1 MAELEFRAEVLATQ
15 PPPAM
20 ELGKAKSRA
29 TAGVMLLV
37 GGLLAV
43 PYLDRDA
50 TIDPLALDFGAQ
62 EIGTVSPGQA
72 LLVSNAGWSTFQ
84 VEGVAILGEH
94 LLDFQVVEDECSGGA
109 IAPRRS
115 CRMLLQFSPRDRR
128 ERRARLPITASDDR
142 TLQQVQLSGGGMLL
156 SVGVQ
161 PGFVDFGDQLLKTAS
176 PPQSVA
182 IANVGDSPLRIHQI
196 EIDRR
201 GRAAFRMSGQN
212 CSDRLLEPAAQ
223 CRMQVR
229 FALPALVGGSSGQ
242 ADGPPRCA
250 GTPSTGASGGDGH
263 AGQNRRRPGTTSAYL
278 RTGTGVSPGGSPSR
292 NSGDGRDPSHHLQ
305 SG

>member
-84 VEGVAILGEH
+84 VGVTIATVQNPTLRSAGSEAI
-94 LLDFQVVEDECSGGA
+94 
-109 IAPRRS
+109 R
-115 CRMLLQFSPRDRR
+115 
-128 ERRARLPITASDDR
+128 
-142 TLQQVQLSGGGMLL
+142 
-156 SVGVQ
+156 
-161 PGFVDFGDQLLKTAS
+161 
-176 PPQSVA
+176 
-182 IANVGDSPLRIHQI
+182 
-196 EIDRR
+196 
-201 GRAAFRMSGQN
+201 
-212 CSDRLLEPAAQ
+212 Q
-223 CRMQVR
+223 C
-229 FALPALVGGSSGQ
+229 P
-242 ADGPPRCA
+242 
-250 GTPSTGASGGDGH
+250 T
-263 AGQNRRRPGTTSAYL
+263 
-278 RTGTGVSPGGSPSR
+278 
-292 NSGDGRDPSHHLQ
+292 
-305 SG
+305 